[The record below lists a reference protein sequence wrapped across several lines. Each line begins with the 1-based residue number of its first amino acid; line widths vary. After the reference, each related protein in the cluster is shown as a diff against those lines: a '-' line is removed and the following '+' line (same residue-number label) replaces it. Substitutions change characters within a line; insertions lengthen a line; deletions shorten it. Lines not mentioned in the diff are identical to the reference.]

1 MDRQFP
7 RQILR
12 QILWLSAAAF
22 FVVVGAACAPVQT
35 YSGFRPEYN
44 NTEIVD
50 PQPGVDTQETVR
62 QRFGSPS
69 TTAVFDQT
77 AWYYLTSVQEQVAF
91 YTPRVTDR
99 RVMVVRFEGNAVAG
113 VEKYGIERGRVISY
127 SDDVTPTRGR
137 ELGLLEQLFG
147 NIGNTSP
154 IRTEEENQGGRPN
167 RRN

>member
-1 MDRQFP
+1 MDRQF
-7 RQILR
+7 LR
-12 QILWLSAAAF
+12 LSAAAL
-22 FVVVGAACAPVQT
+22 FVAAGAACSPVQT

-44 NTEIVD
+44 NVEIAD

-77 AWYYLTSVQEQVAF
+77 AWYYLSSVQEQMAF
-91 YTPRVTDR
+91 YNPRVTER
-99 RVMVVRFEGNAVAG
+99 RVMVVRFDGTNVAS
-113 VEKYGIERGRVISY
+113 VEKYGIERGRVIAY
-127 SDDVTPTRGR
+127 DDHVTPTRGR

-147 NIGNTSP
+147 NVGNTSP
-154 IRTEEENQGGRPN
+154 IRTEEEEQGQRPG